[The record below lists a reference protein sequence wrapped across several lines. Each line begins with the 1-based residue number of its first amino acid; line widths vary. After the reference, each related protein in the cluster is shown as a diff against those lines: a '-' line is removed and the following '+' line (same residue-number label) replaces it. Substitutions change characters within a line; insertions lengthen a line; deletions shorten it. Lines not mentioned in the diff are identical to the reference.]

1 MSADDCIFCRIAAG
15 EIPSDQVYADE
26 ECVAFRDINPQ
37 APVHVL
43 VIPRKHIVGLGD
55 LSGADAELLGRLL
68 EVASEVAEA
77 EGLTAPGYRVVINWG
92 DDSGM
97 EVSHL
102 HLHVLGGRTMTWPP
116 G

>member
-1 MSADDCIFCRIAAG
+1 MSADDCIFCNIASG

-26 ECVAFRDINPQ
+26 EIVAFRDINPQ
-37 APVHVL
+37 APVHIQ
-43 VIPRKHIVGLGD
+43 VIPRAHIVGLGD

-68 EVASEVAEA
+68 EVASEVAAA
-77 EGLTAPGYRVVINWG
+77 EGLTGPGYRVVINWG
-92 DDSGM
+92 ADGGM

-102 HLHVLGGRTMTWPP
+102 HLHVLGGRKMTWPP